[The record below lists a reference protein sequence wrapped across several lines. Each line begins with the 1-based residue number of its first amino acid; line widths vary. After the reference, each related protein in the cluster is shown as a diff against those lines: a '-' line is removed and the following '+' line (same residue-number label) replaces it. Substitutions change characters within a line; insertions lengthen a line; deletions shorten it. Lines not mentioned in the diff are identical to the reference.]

1 MKPYPRIALMLAP
14 LLLVACGKKEPE
26 PAPAVVVAAPAA
38 ATAPAPTA
46 PAPAEM
52 TEEQSALAEKKAAL
66 EYATMEDKYINDPR
80 AQWATAATA
89 SSTFGDP
96 DPAEASKAK
105 NAIGPVNGEEWTNGN
120 HNIGFDW
127 IEFGYDKPV
136 SATEVRLV
144 MGNGKGVEAVSKI
157 ELQDTD
163 GKWNEVWS
171 GVSDVKDDPRGPRT
185 WLVRTFEKTPYKVKA
200 VKYTIANNVAQG
212 YKEVDASQ
220 LIGE

>member
-1 MKPYPRIALMLAP
+1 MKPYPRFTLILAP
-14 LLLVACGKKEPE
+14 LLLVAACGKKEPE

-38 ATAPAPTA
+38 TTAPS
-46 PAPAEM
+46 PASAAEM
-52 TEEQSALAEKKAAL
+52 SDEQRELAEKKAAL

-120 HNIGFDW
+120 QDIGFDW

-157 ELQDTD
+157 ELQDTE
-163 GKWNEVWS
+163 GKWNEIWS
-171 GVSDVKDDPRGPRT
+171 GVSEVKDDPRGPRT

-200 VKYTIANNVAQG
+200 VKYTIANNVVQG

-220 LIGE
+220 LIGD